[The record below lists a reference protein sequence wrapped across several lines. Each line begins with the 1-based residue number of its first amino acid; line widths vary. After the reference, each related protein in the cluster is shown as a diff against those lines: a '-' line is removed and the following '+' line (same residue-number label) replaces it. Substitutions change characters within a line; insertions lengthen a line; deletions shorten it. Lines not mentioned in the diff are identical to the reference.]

1 MKYYAV
7 RKGRTTGIFLDWESC
22 QESVKGYK
30 GAEFKSF
37 TDLSDANKYLKNK
50 IYVKYGNYNCYIFIY
65 AIKYNYQNKHAF
77 TNVKERYL

>member
-7 RKGRTTGIFLDWESC
+7 RKGRTPGIFMDWASC

-37 TDLSDANKYLKNK
+37 TDLLAAKSYLSEINNLDRSGLPSLS
-50 IYVKYGNYNCYIFIY
+50 IYIVY
-65 AIKYNYQNKHAF
+65 
-77 TNVKERYL
+77 

>member
-7 RKGRTTGIFLDWESC
+7 RKGRTPGIFMDWASC

-37 TDLSDANKYLKNK
+37 TDLLAANRISL
-50 IYVKYGNYNCYIFIY
+50 
-65 AIKYNYQNKHAF
+65 
-77 TNVKERYL
+77 R